1 MTEDTDKEDE
11 KFTAME
17 NRLRRAI
24 ANNNEYHSDAP
35 DVEDFDLWLE
45 SFEEKVTTGVP
56 GELSANAKDDL
67 KDMENIDLYNMLRER
82 MYRVP
87 EGVTIPKG
95 TPLMRSLGDI
105 GTEVKL
111 YGFDE
116 DVTVGGGFEYRTFT
130 PLMPAIP
137 GGTPGVWAGTFDCS
151 MRRILVDTANW
162 SFINDRRWR
171 DGDGDTYRDNELV
184 DPIPIFKEER

>member
-17 NRLRRAI
+17 NRLRLAI

-35 DVEDFDLWLE
+35 DVEDFELWLE
-45 SFEEKVTTGVP
+45 EFEEKVTTGAL
-56 GELSANAKDDL
+56 GELSANVRDYL
-67 KDMENIDLYNMLRER
+67 KDMENIDLYNMLRAK

-95 TPLMRSLGDI
+95 TPLMRNLGD
-105 GTEVKL
+105 TCL
-111 YGFDE
+111 TAMDGFDE
-116 DVTVGGGFEYRTFT
+116 DVTVGGGFEYRTFI

-162 SFINDRRWR
+162 SSINDRHWR
-171 DGDGDTYRDNELV
+171 DGDGDTYRDDDLV